1 MVMFFKADPTVK
13 APPSCGGN
21 EEMMT
26 NPEN

>member
-1 MVMFFKADPTVK
+1 MFFKADPTVK